1 MQKLRAQRICV
12 TVQIF
17 TPPRGR
23 QRIFGLGRV
32 RSYLLELL
40 DGTLVNSSALVDQ
53 VTGGGGLS
61 GIDVSDDN
69 DVDVKLLLTR
79 DAVSICIRV

>member
-1 MQKLRAQRICV
+1 M
-12 TVQIF
+12 
-17 TPPRGR
+17 
-23 QRIFGLGRV
+23 

-61 GIDVSDDN
+61 GIDVSDDD

-79 DAVSICIRV
+79 DAVSMCIRVNSTARYRDMKSTSC